1 MICRLAIIGIVI
13 FTASNVFLANYML
26 TIVCGMIAL
35 IHLLL
40 RPYNNSILNIWDGII
55 LQLLIFITALP
66 LLDDFDS
73 PMIIAMSFISMIL
86 PLILFFAM
94 ALFLH
99 KNDLKKV
106 VLRCTFKRKSP
117 SISNNGNSNETPM
130 KEFDN
135 IIDDSVRV
143 NATVCD
149 MYVSLAN

>member
-1 MICRLAIIGIVI
+1 MICRLAIIAIVI

-55 LQLLIFITALP
+55 LQLLILITALP

-94 ALFLH
+94 AD
-99 KNDLKKV
+99 DLKKV

-117 SISNNGNSNETPM
+117 SISNDGNNNETPM